1 MRLVMGAVRRSLQ
14 QRCCHFVGRGG
25 GECGQ
30 GAAAIEAGSQVPTRR
45 NFLIRIINF
54 ASKRT

>member
-14 QRCCHFVGRGG
+14 QRCCHFGGVGRVWGL
-25 GECGQ
+25 